1 MLYCKWELTH
11 CFQSQYAACPIL
23 SGILGFHFKDGL
35 SLPQDPFNRIVVAL
49 KAAAMAHPGYSFG
62 ETVKSKADVGLKLLQ
77 EAGIRVWF

>member
-1 MLYCKWELTH
+1 M
-11 CFQSQYAACPIL
+11 
-23 SGILGFHFKDGL
+23 
-35 SLPQDPFNRIVVAL
+35 PQDPFNRIVVAL